1 MEIEKLIEYLAIG
14 HDIEFE
20 FRGEKYSITPIP
32 TMPEGVCL
40 TKFYEEEYLEFENPG
55 DLIENATIA
64 NQKLKEIIKEFTG
77 IYIY

>member
-1 MEIEKLIEYLAIG
+1 MEIQKLIEYLTIG

-20 FRGEKYSITPIP
+20 FRGVKNSITSIP
-32 TMPEGVCL
+32 TMPDGVCL
-40 TKFYEEEYLEFENPG
+40 TKFYEEEYLEFENPS

-64 NQKLKEIIKEFTG
+64 NQKVKEIIKEITS